1 MEIAEQSD
9 SEAFEPGGPAT
20 KGNFLAHDAGT
31 VGLEQHRVGGECGH
45 AGGRREADK
54 LPPGRRKKRQS
65 ISGLYTAEWSG
76 TQSLF
81 VSITRLRGFAI

>member
-9 SEAFEPGGPAT
+9 AEAFEPRGPAPQ
-20 KGNFLAHDAGT
+20 GNFLAHDAGM
-31 VGLEQHRVGGECGH
+31 VGLEQHGLGGECSH

-65 ISGLYTAEWSG
+65 VSGLYTAGWSG

-81 VSITRLRGFAI
+81 VSITRLPGFAI